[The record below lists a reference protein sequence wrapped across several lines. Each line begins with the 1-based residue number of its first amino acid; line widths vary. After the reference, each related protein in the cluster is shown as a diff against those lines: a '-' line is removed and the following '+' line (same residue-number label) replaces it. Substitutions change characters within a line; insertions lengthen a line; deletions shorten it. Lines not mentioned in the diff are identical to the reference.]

1 MPRLIDKDK
10 LITRLQQSVGYQIGA
25 VGITEAL
32 MIVNEMEEAEL
43 FGTSEQLGDNRET

>member
-10 LITRLQQSVGYQIGA
+10 LISRLQQSVGYQIGA

-32 MIVNEMEEAEL
+32 MIVNEMEEA
-43 FGTSEQLGDNRET
+43 TSEQLGDNRAT

>member
-10 LITRLQQSVGYQIGA
+10 LISRLQQSVGYQIGA

-32 MIVNEMEEAEL
+32 MIVNEMEEA
-43 FGTSEQLGDNRET
+43 TSEQPGDNRAT